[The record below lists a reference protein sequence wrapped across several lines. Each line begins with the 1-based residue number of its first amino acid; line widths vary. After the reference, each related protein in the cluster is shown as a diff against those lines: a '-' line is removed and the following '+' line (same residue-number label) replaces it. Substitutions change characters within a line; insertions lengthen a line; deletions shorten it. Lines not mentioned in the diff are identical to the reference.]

1 MQNLVDKLL
10 TVPNKFDISSQQEFY
25 ELLNLEERLF
35 HFTKLS
41 ENIITDFLKEL
52 KTNKVTGMEN
62 LTDLFLTDG
71 WKVLATP
78 MAQISNLFINLST
91 EKPFPKSLKK

>member
-25 ELLNLEERLF
+25 ELLNLEERFF

-52 KTNKVTGMEN
+52 KTNKVTRMEN
-62 LTDLFLTDG
+62 LTDLFF
-71 WKVLATP
+71 
-78 MAQISNLFINLST
+78 N
-91 EKPFPKSLKK
+91 

>member
-10 TVPNKFDISSQQEFY
+10 TVPNKFDINSQQEFY

-52 KTNKVTGMEN
+52 KTNKVTRMEN
-62 LTDLFLTDG
+62 LTDLFF
-71 WKVLATP
+71 
-78 MAQISNLFINLST
+78 N
-91 EKPFPKSLKK
+91 

>member
-10 TVPNKFDISSQQEFY
+10 TVPKKFDISSQQEFY

-62 LTDLFLTDG
+62 LTDLFF
-71 WKVLATP
+71 
-78 MAQISNLFINLST
+78 N
-91 EKPFPKSLKK
+91 

>member
-41 ENIITDFLKEL
+41 ENIISDFLKEL

-62 LTDLFLTDG
+62 LTDLFF
-71 WKVLATP
+71 
-78 MAQISNLFINLST
+78 N
-91 EKPFPKSLKK
+91 

>member
-25 ELLNLEERLF
+25 ELLNLEECLF

-62 LTDLFLTDG
+62 LTDLFF
-71 WKVLATP
+71 
-78 MAQISNLFINLST
+78 N
-91 EKPFPKSLKK
+91 

>member
-62 LTDLFLTDG
+62 LTDLFF
-71 WKVLATP
+71 
-78 MAQISNLFINLST
+78 N
-91 EKPFPKSLKK
+91 

>member
-1 MQNLVDKLL
+1 MQNLVGKLL

-62 LTDLFLTDG
+62 LTDLFF
-71 WKVLATP
+71 
-78 MAQISNLFINLST
+78 N
-91 EKPFPKSLKK
+91 

>member
-25 ELLNLEERLF
+25 ELLNLEEGLF

-62 LTDLFLTDG
+62 LTDLFF
-71 WKVLATP
+71 
-78 MAQISNLFINLST
+78 N
-91 EKPFPKSLKK
+91 

>member
-52 KTNKVTGMEN
+52 KTNKVTGMEK
-62 LTDLFLTDG
+62 LTDLFF
-71 WKVLATP
+71 
-78 MAQISNLFINLST
+78 N
-91 EKPFPKSLKK
+91 

>member
-52 KTNKVTGMEN
+52 KTNKVTRMEN
-62 LTDLFLTDG
+62 LTDLFF
-71 WKVLATP
+71 
-78 MAQISNLFINLST
+78 N
-91 EKPFPKSLKK
+91 